1 MAVGVGFEPTEPV
14 KVHFFS
20 KEAHSTTLPPN
31 HLLRQRRMAISL
43 TLKISQATLRILS
56 FQIQISK
63 YSIRHST
70 FFSAT

>member
-31 HLLRQRRMAISL
+31 HFSFCETVQEAVKCLSAGN
-43 TLKISQATLRILS
+43 SQAV
-56 FQIQISK
+56 
-63 YSIRHST
+63 
-70 FFSAT
+70 

>member
-31 HLLRQRRMAISL
+31 HFAATVQEAVNCLSAGN
-43 TLKISQATLRILS
+43 SQAVIMTE
-56 FQIQISK
+56 
-63 YSIRHST
+63 
-70 FFSAT
+70 